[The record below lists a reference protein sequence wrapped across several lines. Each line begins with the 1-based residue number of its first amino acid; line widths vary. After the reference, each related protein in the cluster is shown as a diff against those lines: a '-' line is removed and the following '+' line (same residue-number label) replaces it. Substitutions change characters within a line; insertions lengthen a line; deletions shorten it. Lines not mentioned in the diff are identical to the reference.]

1 MHQGLGSPSTVVH
14 PDHVIPW
21 KLKGNV
27 HWGSGPDVVGQ
38 EEMVEDGGGV
48 GPGTKQV
55 RKLMFF
61 VGLSLQ

>member
-1 MHQGLGSPSTVVH
+1 MVH
-14 PDHVIPW
+14 PVQEIPW
-21 KLKGNV
+21 KIKGKL
-27 HWGSGPDVVGQ
+27 HSESGPDVVGQ
-38 EEMVEDGGGV
+38 EEMLEDGGGV

>member
-1 MHQGLGSPSTVVH
+1 MHPV
-14 PDHVIPW
+14 HVIPW

-38 EEMVEDGGGV
+38 EEMLEDGGGV

>member
-1 MHQGLGSPSTVVH
+1 MH

-38 EEMVEDGGGV
+38 EEMLEDGGGV
-48 GPGTKQV
+48 GPGEKTNV
-55 RKLMFF
+55 YCRTVIVMPCLN
-61 VGLSLQ
+61 V